1 MGARMSDE
9 KPPELS
15 EIEAAYAS
23 VAFGY
28 DEPSHM
34 WASGATVIEFLTK
47 LGKPLV
53 DSLGQPIDPG
63 TGYYLS
69 DATGLVPMAPEDED
83 A

>member
-1 MGARMSDE
+1 MPDDE
-9 KPPELS
+9 KPPDLS

-23 VAFGY
+23 VTFGY
-28 DEPSHM
+28 DEPSQM
-34 WASGATVIEFLTK
+34 WMTGATVIEFLTK

-69 DATGLVPMAPEDED
+69 DATGLVPMASEEDECTD
-83 A
+83 